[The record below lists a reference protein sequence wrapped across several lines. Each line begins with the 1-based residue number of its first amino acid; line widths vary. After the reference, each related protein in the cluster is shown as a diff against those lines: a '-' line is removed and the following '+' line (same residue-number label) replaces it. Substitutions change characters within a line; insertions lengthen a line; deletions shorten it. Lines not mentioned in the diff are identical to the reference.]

1 MVEQFRE
8 IFLRR
13 SRKSIGRASLD
24 THIPPAIV
32 WRVARKSVR
41 LTVYMLQPVQALK
54 TDEKQRCVNMQE
66 KLEDES
72 EERLVFSAVAT
83 YKNIYVQHSKCSHF
97 TGGTKTEDI

>member
-1 MVEQFRE
+1 
-8 IFLRR
+8 
-13 SRKSIGRASLD
+13 
-24 THIPPAIV
+24 
-32 WRVARKSVR
+32 
-41 LTVYMLQPVQALK
+41 MLQPVQALK

-97 TGGTKTEDI
+97 TGGTKTEDIWNQLWNAHIFECPIQILGNNLILLNNQPV